1 MTSKIGTG
9 PQDIPLNQFLGQ
21 LAFMDAPPRKVAFQ
35 ARSNADFNYGANNLV
50 LQCSVDSVN
59 IDGCYSTS
67 TYKFTAPTDGVYI
80 FNASVSIDNNGGSQ
94 ADDSGGMA
102 FGVNN
107 AAQGIASAGVHDMS
121 ILFNPRYYQGGGA
134 AGTEAAYYHSQII
147 KLTAGDRVDARL
159 MDLTNTSGGTPIIK
173 RALFNGFQII

>member
-21 LAFMDAPPRKVAFQ
+21 MAFMDAPPRKVAFQ
-35 ARSNADFNYGANNLV
+35 ARSNADFNYGTNNLV
-50 LQCSVDSVN
+50 LQCSVASVN

-67 TYKFTAPTDGVYI
+67 TYKFTAPTDGVYM

-94 ADDSGGMA
+94 VDDSGGMA
-102 FGVNN
+102 FAVNN
-107 AAQGIASAGVHDMS
+107 AALGIGARGSYDYS
-121 ILFNPRYYQGGGA
+121 IMFNPRYYQGGGS

-147 KLTAGDRVDARL
+147 ELTSGDRVDARL
-159 MDLTNTSGGTPIIK
+159 MDLTNVNGGTPAIC
-173 RALFNGFQII
+173 RAFFSGFQII